1 MTTINTERLEAVC
14 NEVWR
19 DRSAVF
25 DGRGFLSFQ
34 AALARA
40 VYWRLRKTTASR
52 IDISE
57 NYIASQTFSTYCLA
71 VNCLLELNA
80 RPPFDSAPFLQ
91 DLIQRCE
98 DEVVQHNSDEA
109 GEPH

>member
-1 MTTINTERLEAVC
+1 MTTIDTQKLEAVC
-14 NEVWR
+14 SEVWR
-19 DRSAVF
+19 DRSAVLE
-25 DGRGFLSFQ
+25 GRGFLSFQ

-40 VYWRLRKTTASR
+40 VYWRLCKTTAAQINS
-52 IDISE
+52 SE
-57 NYIASQTFSTYCLA
+57 NYVASQTFSTYYMA

-98 DEVVQHNSDEA
+98 DEVQQNRNEA